1 MSAIWAAFYLP
12 VGAQM
17 AVTLSAGVCAAGSAA
32 ATQAASNAP
41 ASALIAG
48 TTQVA
53 NALLDAA
60 AAAVAS
66 SGNRRLL
73 LGAAARRGL
82 LEQGLPGD
90 IGDILSQALC
100 AASIALTVCGF
111 LGFVLYAVGAV
122 LAFRCDAMKGTGLWV
137 PKGECERVVRA
148 CHLPLVR
155 SIPRLNRHGRCWVC
169 QAYVYGILLAGI
181 LGSRALAFPGPGLN
195 AGLHNTTTMHTPLPP
210 SPNKCEGR
218 TYLRPKRTPAS
229 LLDLPRRRPH
239 RRAHRGAQGRGCCG
253 AAPELVAPRKAFLWT
268 STTRVYLL
276 KRWPVLGTRIRTG
289 TSHALAVVCLTKLKS
304 FEAAAMGPRRGCCV
318 ARRSDGGKWV

>member
-1 MSAIWAAFYLP
+1 MGCAQIIIRVLQLVTSLATIGSAIAVMLFFGPFSALIGAIGLGVFAGFTGALVTILFMAGSCCMCIRRINGIVECVMSAIWAAFYLP

-137 PKGECERVVRA
+137 PKGARTAAPTEA
-148 CHLPLVR
+148 
-155 SIPRLNRHGRCWVC
+155 PRGGAAAV
-169 QAYVYGILLAGI
+169 
-181 LGSRALAFPGPGLN
+181 P
-195 AGLHNTTTMHTPLPP
+195 PP
-210 SPNKCEGR
+210 S
-218 TYLRPKRTPAS
+218 
-229 LLDLPRRRPH
+229 
-239 RRAHRGAQGRGCCG
+239 
-253 AAPELVAPRKAFLWT
+253 
-268 STTRVYLL
+268 
-276 KRWPVLGTRIRTG
+276 
-289 TSHALAVVCLTKLKS
+289 
-304 FEAAAMGPRRGCCV
+304 
-318 ARRSDGGKWV
+318 